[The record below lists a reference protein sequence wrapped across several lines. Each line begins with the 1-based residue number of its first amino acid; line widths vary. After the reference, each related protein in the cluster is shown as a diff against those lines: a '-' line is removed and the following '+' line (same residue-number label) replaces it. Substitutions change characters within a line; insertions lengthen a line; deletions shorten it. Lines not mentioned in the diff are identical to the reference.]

1 MKVLPAPGALSTWIS
16 PPSRWAI
23 SRPIDRPRPVPPYLR
38 LVVPSACWNASKISM
53 CLSAGMPMPVSVTR
67 KATTPWAGSA
77 AAARRRRSWKMA
89 RGGAGRTSSVTDP
102 LSVNLTALD
111 SRLLRTCSRRWRSVS
126 SSAGAPWST
135 LTVRVRPFWSVRGR
149 NARRQIGGQIGESEG
164 RRRQLHLPRLDL
176 GQVEDVA
183 DEGEQ
188 VGAGAVD
195 AAGELDL
202 LVGEVAVRV
211 VGQELGQD
219 EQAVQRR
226 AQLVAHVGQEL
237 GLVPGADRQLLGPLL
252 QRPPGQLDL
261 GVLDLD
267 GPVLLGQLGRLLL
280 QLGVGLLQLL
290 LLDLEQLLRRLER
303 LGLVLQLQ
311 VRPPQLVL
319 LGLELLGLALQLLG
333 EALRLLEQLLGAG
346 VGDDRGHHDADAS
359 RRSARGRPG

>member
-1 MKVLPAPGALSTWIS
+1 MLPAPGALSRWIS

-38 LVVPSACWNASKISM
+38 LVVPSACWKASKIIM
-53 CLSAGMPMPVSVTR
+53 CLSAGMPRPVSVTR
-67 KATTPWAGSA
+67 KATTPPGSS
-77 AAARRRRSWKMA
+77 AAARRRGSWKMA
-89 RGGAGRTSSVTDP
+89 RGGAGRTSSETEPAVGELDRVGQQVVED
-102 LSVNLTALD
+102 LLQALAVGVEHGRRALVD
-111 SRLLRTCSRRWRSVS
+111 RDRQGQALLVGE
-126 SSAGAPWST
+126 GAEGGGH
-135 LTVRVRPFWSVRGR
+135 V
-149 NARRQIGGQIGESEG
+149 GGQVGQGEG
-164 RRRQLHLPRLDL
+164 RRGQLHLPRLHL

-183 DEGEQ
+183 DEGQQ

-202 LVGEVAVRV
+202 LVGEVAGRV

-219 EQAVQRR
+219 EQAVERR

-237 GLVPGADRQLLGPLL
+237 GLVPGADGQLLGPLL

-333 EALRLLEQLLGAG
+333 EALRLLRAAPRCGCW
-346 VGDDRGHHDADAS
+346 R
-359 RRSARGRPG
+359 